1 IATAMS
7 CSAVKTRTRLASELM
22 KLVSLFSDHIVSIA
36 CGGCTLLL
44 AMKACTQA
52 AAQTLDQAA
61 VSWAI

>member
-1 IATAMS
+1 
-7 CSAVKTRTRLASELM
+7 M

-52 AAQTLDQAA
+52 AAQALDQAA
-61 VSWAI
+61 VPWAIEAVHLVAAHFFDAD